1 MSDSD
6 EDIQL
11 PNYREI
17 LSGATSYHDAVNRV
31 KPHLHST
38 LKLPAKNPLQPE
50 AKATPR
56 DFHHRGESDDHRNDF
71 LDEEDSIYGNST
83 QQQQLPQAQG
93 KPVDLPMSGFKSRA
107 VYCEVKLAEMLG
119 KGIWNRATTL
129 GDHED
134 KPNAYRTSVCCL
146 VPYFDLVAKLEEK
159 YEGLLEEQKKWNM
172 MLQERQVVI
181 DRIENH
187 IQDLKEEIS
196 KEKSHTRD
204 LQGDLFTMQKTLRKS
219 NKEGKELKKKLEES
233 RKDVM
238 RAHELAERHDNDV
251 NKYMNLEARYAD
263 LTHEVQHIQANLT
276 AARQEASDGVPK
288 DEFDKAKKKILDL
301 ESKLM
306 QTARV
311 DRQSHNLTPRPQW
324 SELRGSARYTS
335 STATQ
340 AAEVCMKN
348 EELQQTISS
357 LRSELAYAEVAL
369 AEVRQHIQPPNKA
382 KAGKKKGRKPHK
394 K

>member
-1 MSDSD
+1 
-6 EDIQL
+6 
-11 PNYREI
+11 
-17 LSGATSYHDAVNRV
+17 
-31 KPHLHST
+31 
-38 LKLPAKNPLQPE
+38 
-50 AKATPR
+50 
-56 DFHHRGESDDHRNDF
+56 
-71 LDEEDSIYGNST
+71 
-83 QQQQLPQAQG
+83 
-93 KPVDLPMSGFKSRA
+93 
-107 VYCEVKLAEMLG
+107 MLG

-146 VPYFDLVAKLEEK
+146 LLREICEMSMPFARVLGTIREVIEQAIYSKYMTLHDGASFGKVPYFDLVAKLEEK

-204 LQGDLFTMQKTLRKS
+204 LQGDLLTMQKTLRKS
-219 NKEGKELKKKLEES
+219 NEE
-233 RKDVM
+233 
-238 RAHELAERHDNDV
+238 DNDV

-311 DRQSHNLTPRPQW
+311 ERQSHNLTPRPQW

-357 LRSELAYAEVAL
+357 LRSELAYTEVAL
-369 AEVRQHIQPPNKA
+369 AEWKKSLMNVPLFNLLRASPKSATPPQSNHHGWCRTNQAANPDSQELDVDAPYPLYREK
-382 KAGKKKGRKPHK
+382 
-394 K
+394 